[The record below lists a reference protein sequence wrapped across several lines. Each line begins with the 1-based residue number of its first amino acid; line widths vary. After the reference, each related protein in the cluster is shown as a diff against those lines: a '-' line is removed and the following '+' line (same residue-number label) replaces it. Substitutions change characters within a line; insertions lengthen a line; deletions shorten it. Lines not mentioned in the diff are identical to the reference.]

1 MRDYF
6 LRAKSQKT
14 IDQALQSAGLLFYVD
29 GELVTPIDVVV
40 YHVGKVIRPT
50 GRMLTDEE
58 GNEYPEEKP
67 VEGYHVNLR
76 AELTPEQEG
85 LLPIIPE
92 PKNPQAIIA
101 GGILK

>member
-1 MRDYF
+1 MKDYF
-6 LRAKSQKT
+6 LRADNREA
-14 IDQALQSAGLLFYVD
+14 IDQALQTAGLLFYVD

-50 GRMLTDEE
+50 GRMLTGEE

-67 VEGYHVNLR
+67 IEGYHVNLR
-76 AELTPEQEG
+76 AALTPEQEA

-92 PKNPQAIIA
+92 PANPQAIFA
-101 GGILK
+101 GGILR